1 MSRTATSRIAHR
13 RLDLHPSTNDS
24 GRPSPGADS
33 SVRDNAQ
40 TCLVLTVGG
49 ERVFSSG
56 GSWLHPLF
64 ELERFLQE
72 SRIDPGEC
80 HLYDKLIGRA
90 AALLIVRLGIR
101 RLTTGLLSSR
111 GEQVLIAHGV
121 QYQARERVDRLL
133 CKTEELLCEVDDPDS
148 AHAIILA
155 RIEANR

>member
-1 MSRTATSRIAHR
+1 MSRTATNRTAHR
-13 RLDLHPSTNDS
+13 CPDPDRSTNDPD
-24 GRPSPGADS
+24 RPSQGDDDRTS
-33 SVRDNAQ
+33 
-40 TCLVLTVGG
+40 LELTVKG

-64 ELERFLQE
+64 ELERFFQA
-72 SRIDPGEC
+72 SGIDPAEC
-80 HLYDKLIGRA
+80 RLYDKLIGKA

-101 RLTTGLLSSR
+101 RLATGLLSAR

-133 CKTEELLCEVDDPDS
+133 CRTEELLQEVDDPDS

-155 RIEANR
+155 RIETNR